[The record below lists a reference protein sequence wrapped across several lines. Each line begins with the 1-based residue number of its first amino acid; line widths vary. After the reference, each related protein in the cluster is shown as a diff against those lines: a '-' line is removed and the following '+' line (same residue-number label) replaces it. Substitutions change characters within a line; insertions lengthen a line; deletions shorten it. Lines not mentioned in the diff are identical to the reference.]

1 VSASSPLKKRPLSI
15 FADLHIKIFQ
25 MLPFKSIININKK
38 AKSPLFLQV
47 ANGLT
52 DAIKSGIIQKD
63 TKLLGTRAMAELLE
77 VHRQTVVAAYD
88 ELTAQGWI
96 ETKASRGTFVSSNIP
111 VLKPISLDNKLVNS
125 DLNIKTGFNFNKKE
139 YLKLPILRGSSALTF
154 DDGFPDI
161 RLAPVDELAR
171 AYRSVLQ
178 KGYQKNL
185 LFYGETKGEPTFRQ
199 EMTDYL
205 KETRGLNVTTENVMI
220 TRGSMMAIYLT
231 AQTVLSAGDRVV
243 VGELGYGSGNLIF
256 QNAGAELVKIRI
268 DDKGLDVE
276 QLAEIC
282 KTTPIRLVYITPHHH
297 YPTTVTMPAERR
309 LRLLELAKTY
319 QFCIL
324 EDDYDYDFHYSSSPI
339 LPLASVDTEGY
350 VIYVGS
356 LCKTISPALRVGYI
370 VAPSELIEEM
380 GNMRRIIDRQGD
392 NILEAALAILFK
404 DGTIKRHI
412 KKSQKAY
419 HKRRDLFCEMLKT
432 ELSDVVDF
440 KKPNGGMAVWGKFDP
455 SVFLP
460 NLSEKVAKM
469 GLKINNGA
477 AYDINATRFGF
488 ASTNEEEIEKGIKI
502 LKSCLK

>member
-1 VSASSPLKKRPLSI
+1 
-15 FADLHIKIFQ
+15 
-25 MLPFKSIININKK
+25 MLPFKSILNINKK
-38 AKSPLFLQV
+38 AKIPLFLQI
-47 ANGLT
+47 ANGLMNN
-52 DAIKSGIIQKD
+52 IKTGMIPKG
-63 TKLLGTRAMAELLE
+63 TKLLGTRAMAETLG

-96 ETKASRGTFVSSNIP
+96 ETKASRGTFVSLNIP
-111 VLKPISLDNKLVNS
+111 VIKPVSLDKSLINS
-125 DLNIKTGFNFNKKE
+125 NLKIKTGFNFKKKD
-139 YLKLPILRGSSALTF
+139 YLQQPILRGSSALSF

-171 AYRSVLQ
+171 AYRSVLT

-185 LFYGETKGEPTFRQ
+185 LFYGETKGEPSLRR
-199 EMTDYL
+199 EMTAYL
-205 KETRGLNVTTENVMI
+205 KETRGLNISTENVMI

-256 QNAGAELVKIRI
+256 QNAGAKLVKIRV

-309 LRLLELAKTY
+309 LRLLELAKTH

-339 LPLASVDTEGY
+339 LPLASVDSVVHPDDFGKGY

-370 VAPSELIEEM
+370 VAPSDLIEEM
-380 GNMRRIIDRQGD
+380 GNLRRIIDRQGD
-392 NILEAALAILFK
+392 NMIEATLAILFK
-404 DGTIKRHI
+404 DGTVKRHI
-412 KKSQKAY
+412 KKAQKAY
-419 HKRRDLFCEMLKT
+419 HKRRDVFCDVLKT
-432 ELSDVVDF
+432 ELNDVVEF
-440 KKPNGGMAVWGKFDP
+440 KKPNGGMAVWAKFEASISLP
-455 SVFLP
+455 S
-460 NLSEKVAKM
+460 LSEQVSKL

-477 AYDINATRFGF
+477 AYNINSTRLGF
-488 ASTNEEEIEKGIKI
+488 ASTNEEEIEKGMKI
-502 LKSCLK
+502 LKNCLK

>member
-1 VSASSPLKKRPLSI
+1 
-15 FADLHIKIFQ
+15 

-38 AKSPLFLQV
+38 AKLPLFLQI

-96 ETKASRGTFVSSNIP
+96 ETKASRGTFVSSKITII
-111 VLKPISLDNKLVNS
+111 KPISLNNTLINN
-125 DLNIKTGFNFNKKE
+125 DLKIKTGFNFNKKE

-171 AYRSVLQ
+171 AYRSILQ

-185 LFYGETKGEPTFRQ
+185 LFYGDTKGEPSLRQ
-199 EMTDYL
+199 EMTTYL
-205 KETRGLNVTTENVMI
+205 KETRGLNISTENLMI
-220 TRGSMMAIYLT
+220 SRGSMMAIYLT
-231 AQTVLSAGDRVV
+231 AQTILSAGDRVV

-256 QNAGAELVKIRI
+256 QNAGAELIKIRV

-309 LRLLELAKTY
+309 LRLLELAKIY

-370 VAPSELIEEM
+370 VAPSDLIEEM
-380 GNMRRIIDRQGD
+380 SNVRRIIDRQGD
-392 NILEAALAILFK
+392 NMLEAALAILFK
-404 DGTIKRHI
+404 DGTIKRHL
-412 KKSQKAY
+412 KKAQKAY
-419 HKRRDLFCEMLKT
+419 QKRRDVFCEIL
-432 ELSDVVDF
+432 ENECGNVIDF
-440 KKPNGGMAVWGKFDP
+440 KKPNGGMAVWAKFDP

-460 NLSEKVAKM
+460 KLSEKAEKM

-477 AYDINATRFGF
+477 PYHINAARFGF
-488 ASTNEEEIEKGIKI
+488 ASTDEDEIEKGIEI
-502 LKSCLK
+502 LKKGLK

>member
-1 VSASSPLKKRPLSI
+1 
-15 FADLHIKIFQ
+15 
-25 MLPFKSIININKK
+25 MLPFKSILNINKK
-38 AKSPLFLQV
+38 AKSPLFLQI
-47 ANGLT
+47 ANGLM
-52 DAIKSGIIQKD
+52 DNIKTGMIPKG
-63 TKLLGTRAMAELLE
+63 TKLLGTRAMAETLG

-96 ETKASRGTFVSSNIP
+96 ETKASRGTFVSLNIP
-111 VLKPISLDNKLVNS
+111 VAKPISLDKSLINN
-125 DLNIKTGFNFNKKE
+125 DLKIKTGFNFKKKD
-139 YLKLPILRGSSALTF
+139 YLQQPILRGSSALSF

-161 RLAPVDELAR
+161 RLAPVEELAR
-171 AYRSVLQ
+171 AYRSVLT

-185 LFYGETKGEPTFRQ
+185 LFYGETKGEPSLRQ
-199 EMTDYL
+199 EMTAYL
-205 KETRGLNVTTENVMI
+205 KETRGLNISTENVMI

-256 QNAGAELVKIRI
+256 QNAGAELVKIRV

-309 LRLLELAKTY
+309 LRLLELAQTH

-324 EDDYDYDFHYSSSPI
+324 EDDYDYDFHYASSPI

-370 VAPSELIEEM
+370 VAPSDLIEEM
-380 GNMRRIIDRQGD
+380 GNLRRIIDRQGD
-392 NILEAALAILFK
+392 NMMEAALAILFK
-404 DGTIKRHI
+404 DGTVKRHM
-412 KKSQKAY
+412 KKAQKAY
-419 HKRRDLFCEMLKT
+419 HKRRDVFCDLLKT
-432 ELSDVVDF
+432 ELNNVVDF
-440 KKPNGGMAVWGKFDP
+440 KKPNGGMAVWAKFDP
-455 SVFLP
+455 SVFLL
-460 NLSEKVAKM
+460 NLSEKVGKM
-469 GLKINNGA
+469 GLKISNGA
-477 AYDINATRFGF
+477 AFNINSIRLGF
-488 ASTNEEEIEKGIKI
+488 ASTNEEEIERGIDI
-502 LKSCLK
+502 LKKAIHN